1 MKWQEIFILILIPL
15 FGEISHSFGHTRQNH
30 VRKHFH
36 VHEPRLVTSK
46 EPQNL
51 LSEHIEEKVVATI
64 EIKKHQHNSV
74 SNAEIN
80 NSENHDTSFKKQKAK
95 FLNEITINEEELRK
109 NGYFK
114 LTKRRK
120 FKFKVQKVQNHIRQH
135 AAKSFEL
142 NCSVNRRKNVS
153 MKWLK
158 DGQAIEGYFER

>member
-1 MKWQEIFILILIPL
+1 MKWQEMFILILIPL

-36 VHEPRLVTSK
+36 VHEPKVVTSK

-51 LSEHIEEKVVATI
+51 PSEHIQEKVVAAI

-74 SNAEIN
+74 SNPEIN
-80 NSENHDTSFKKQKAK
+80 NSENHDTTFKKQKSNS
-95 FLNEITINEEELRK
+95 LNEITINEEVLRE

-120 FKFKVQKVQNHIRQH
+120 FKSKVQNHIRQH
-135 AAKSFEL
+135 AAKSFKL
-142 NCSVNRRKNVS
+142 DCIVKGRKNVS

-158 DGQAIEGYFER
+158 DGQAIESYFER